1 MTPVLRVVGPPGSG
15 KTLLIVSLAEALRS
29 RGHRVVT
36 AAPRRDGVTVLVL
49 SNAARVTL
57 DGRMPLARLQTVVPS
72 IDPSVTIILAENFDA
87 PEDAAFPA
95 VALAPHGSAPRSDV
109 LVMVPTEEV
118 EATFARL
125 GPGEMGPG
133 ETNGL
138 VDLVETRV
146 LGLPPRAP
154 EVAERAPEVRGGW
167 RSLLDRW
174 RR

>member
-1 MTPVLRVVGPPGSG
+1 MLRVVGPPGSG

-57 DGRMPLARLQTVVPS
+57 DGTMPLARLQTVVPS

-87 PEDAAFPA
+87 PADAVFPA
-95 VALAPHGSAPRSDV
+95 VALAPRGSAPRSDV
-109 LVMVPTEEV
+109 LAMVPTEEV

-125 GPGEMGPG
+125 GPGE
-133 ETNGL
+133 THGL

-146 LGLPPRAP
+146 LGLPPREVEAAARTP
-154 EVAERAPEVRGGW
+154 EARQGW
-167 RSLLDRW
+167 RGVLGRLM